1 MDKIWYVRS
10 SKRKGGPFTEEELIR
25 LIRQEIID
33 EEYEI
38 WNPEMKSWMRLIDSV
53 YSFYIPEKDMEE

>member
-38 WNPEMKSWMRLIDSV
+38 WNPEMKAWMRLVDSV
-53 YSFYIPEKDMEE
+53 YCFYIPERDE

>member
-25 LIRQEIID
+25 LIRQEIVD

-38 WNPEMKSWMRLIDSV
+38 WNPDMEKWMRLVDSV
-53 YSFYIPEKDMEE
+53 YSFYIPVKEE

>member
-1 MDKIWYVRS
+1 MDKVWYVRS

-25 LIRQEIID
+25 LIRQEIVN

-38 WNPEMKSWMRLIDSV
+38 WNPDMEKWMRLIDSV
-53 YSFYIPEKDMEE
+53 YSFYMPIKENE

>member
-10 SKRKGGPFTEEELIR
+10 SKRKGGPFTEDELIR
-25 LIRQEIID
+25 LIRQEIVD

-38 WNPEMKSWMRLIDSV
+38 WNPDMEKWMRLVDSV
-53 YSFYIPEKDMEE
+53 YSFYIPVKEEQ

>member
-25 LIRQEIID
+25 LIRQEIVD

-38 WNPEMKSWMRLIDSV
+38 WNPDMEKWMRLVDSV
-53 YSFYIPEKDMEE
+53 YSFYIPVKEEQ

>member
-25 LIRQEIID
+25 LIRQEIVD

-38 WNPEMKSWMRLIDSV
+38 WNPDMEKWMRLVDSV
-53 YSFYIPEKDMEE
+53 YSFYIPVKEEE

>member
-25 LIRQEIID
+25 LIRQEIVN

-38 WNPEMKSWMRLIDSV
+38 WNPDMEKWMRLIDSV
-53 YSFYIPEKDMEE
+53 YSFYMPIKENE

>member
-10 SKRKGGPFTEEELIR
+10 TKRKGGPFTEEELIR
-25 LIRQEIID
+25 LIRQEIVN

-38 WNPEMKSWMRLIDSV
+38 WNPEMKGWMRLVDSV
-53 YSFYIPEKDMEE
+53 YSFYIPEKDIEE

>member
-38 WNPEMKSWMRLIDSV
+38 WNPEMKSWMRLVDSV
-53 YSFYIPEKDMEE
+53 YCFYMPNKDE

>member
-10 SKRKGGPFTEEELIR
+10 SKRKGGPFTEDELIR
-25 LIRQEIID
+25 LIRQEIVD

-38 WNPEMKSWMRLIDSV
+38 WNPDMEKWMRLIDSV
-53 YSFYIPEKDMEE
+53 YSFYIPVKEE

>member
-25 LIRQEIID
+25 LIRQEIVD

-38 WNPEMKSWMRLIDSV
+38 WNPDMQGWMKLVDSV
-53 YSFYIPEKDMEE
+53 YSFYIPSKEN

>member
-10 SKRKGGPFTEEELIR
+10 TKRKGGPFTEEELIR
-25 LIRQEIID
+25 LIRQEIVN

-38 WNPEMKSWMRLIDSV
+38 WNPDMEKWMRLVDSV
-53 YSFYIPEKDMEE
+53 YCFYIPSKENV